1 MPQRTAAAVLG
12 LPDSFNGHA
21 LAVALL
27 TSMAL
32 SLITTGLVAPA
43 AGLYQLFVLI
53 AVAPVTF
60 IYHITI
66 VCLLRKHRD
75 ESIKSSLVPECLTR
89 KTNIGVLVLCE
100 LAWIAGVAVGF
111 WFYAKYHTSTDMT
124 NWTELAMTSN
134 VIAVLEC
141 LVILAVIVFCI
152 RARNEKSQTPG
163 ELNLTRLSFCCDI
176 IVNMKGAAAITLLAA
191 LPAALAA
198 LSSSSLKISDDT
210 LALPASFDPIQA
222 AYWTGLPN
230 HRRTPL
236 PSLRMANPPS
246 SPSSALPKM
255 PFTSNRKLEDWSPMM
270 MVSQSWLHFQFQVQ
284 THLPI
289 RLVHSLN
296 GPGVHVNDGLSASPD
311 MNGDL
316 VYSSESGLYG
326 AYFVVTAYSGWAS
339 GHFGDSIQYVNND
352 GKLQSLP
359 QSSSWGC
366 SHNTGIA
373 FEAAS
378 AAPFASVC
386 AEDHGAIWLNTDT
399 RSMNGIK
406 IANENVTNGVSGEPS
421 NGGMSGSYSNL
432 AALDGGRYIFAWQSR
447 GAVNLTPDSWMGDGF
462 TQASPRWL
470 NHNVAIA
477 TMDAKN
483 KLAGKQA
490 ISTVGAASGDDQVN
504 WLTKESG
511 IDHRNVRVA
520 AAGGQLAVVTW
531 EQLTSPKCEP
541 VPLSCT
547 GTFSGTFAQLVDA
560 TGTGSTVGAAVNL
573 GKDVTVSGDIVT
585 IGSKVCWP
593 FVKQTWDIS
602 RPKSSGTPVTK
613 MSFACLTTDGT
624 AAKVEAETPT
634 SEAPASTTPAASAT
648 ATETSIAETGP
659 AATSVA
665 EPTSVAPEPTSAES
679 EPTSVAEPEP
689 TSVAEP
695 QPTSIV
701 EPEVTPAVS
710 ETVSAPEAS
719 ATEPIPSSVADVSST
734 RRHRPTRYWGRPH
747 GQATPTDYHQ
757 Q

>member
-1 MPQRTAAAVLG
+1 
-12 LPDSFNGHA
+12 
-21 LAVALL
+21 
-27 TSMAL
+27 
-32 SLITTGLVAPA
+32 
-43 AGLYQLFVLI
+43 
-53 AVAPVTF
+53 
-60 IYHITI
+60 
-66 VCLLRKHRD
+66 
-75 ESIKSSLVPECLTR
+75 
-89 KTNIGVLVLCE
+89 
-100 LAWIAGVAVGF
+100 
-111 WFYAKYHTSTDMT
+111 
-124 NWTELAMTSN
+124 
-134 VIAVLEC
+134 
-141 LVILAVIVFCI
+141 
-152 RARNEKSQTPG
+152 
-163 ELNLTRLSFCCDI
+163 
-176 IVNMKGAAAITLLAA
+176 MKGAAAITLLAA

-230 HRRTPL
+230 HRRTPFAVSPDGKSAFLAFLSASKDAVYVQPVNPTTFAANGDAVKIPNAKEAGGLVAHDDGFAIMVTL
-236 PSLRMANPPS
+236 PVSGSNAPPNS
-246 SPSSALPKM
+246 YPVTTLIRYKNGSQA
-255 PFTSNRKLEDWSPMM
+255 WSTP
-270 MVSQSWLHFQFQVQ
+270 
-284 THLPI
+284 
-289 RLVHSLN
+289 LN

-406 IANENVTNGVSGEPS
+406 IANENVTNGVSGEPM
-421 NGGMSGSYSNL
+421 GGMSGSYSNL